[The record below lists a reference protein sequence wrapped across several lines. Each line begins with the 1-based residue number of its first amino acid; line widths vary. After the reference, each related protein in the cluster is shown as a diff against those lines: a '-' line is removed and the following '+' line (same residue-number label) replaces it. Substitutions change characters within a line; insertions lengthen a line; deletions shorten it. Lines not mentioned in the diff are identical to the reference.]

1 MLIGFSEKQTL
12 IRVKNSKWFG
22 RKGFIDI
29 FRRLQRK
36 EERHLSY
43 FSCGK
48 TEKWKSDCIG
58 KFQTGV

>member
-1 MLIGFSEKQTL
+1 MLIGFSE
-12 IRVKNSKWFG
+12 NG
-22 RKGFIDI
+22 RKEFIDI